1 MSCCCAGAQRAG
13 REHSQSNRLKLA
25 SGIRSEYRWWWA
37 RKMGLFWDCGFG
49 VFSLLGLLAE
59 NELGIGQQVAS
70 NSIVHHSFTYCI
82 ITIIIL
88 IFFNYWIIF
97 ITTYE
102 SPYFYPSRYLPH
114 FSGWGKVSKH
124 LYGVWLLARFK
135 LLPPIDSSIL
145 CCEKMYKYFLL
156 LLPQEVLILSKN
168 GWKTVENGDF
178 ITSTC
183 GNLSLVIACQCTAW
197 PHDWKRRWKGR
208 FFSLPPTF
216 PPVRIVELVEYPEYV
231 ERDILLGAENVK
243 NMEIPLIPWNWLCS
257 SKRVL
262 EWAHTGMLCPVLENL
277 PTCLM
282 LR

>member
-1 MSCCCAGAQRAG
+1 M
-13 REHSQSNRLKLA
+13 
-25 SGIRSEYRWWWA
+25 
-37 RKMGLFWDCGFG
+37 
-49 VFSLLGLLAE
+49 SLLTFTPPDISPIS
-59 NELGIGQQVAS
+59 LGGGRWAS
-70 NSIVHHSFTYCI
+70 ICMVFGCWPDSNCCH
-82 ITIIIL
+82 
-88 IFFNYWIIF
+88 
-97 ITTYE
+97 
-102 SPYFYPSRYLPH
+102 PYL
-114 FSGWGKVSKH
+114 G
-124 LYGVWLLARFK
+124 
-135 LLPPIDSSIL
+135 IL

-183 GNLSLVIACQCTAW
+183 GNLSLVIACQCTVW
-197 PHDWKRRWKGR
+197 PRDWKRRWKGR

-231 ERDILLGAENVK
+231 ERDILLGTENVK